1 MATLFGLIVSLGTCL
16 TLAYS
21 RIDLKNSTA
30 VVGILAIAYTTVG
43 SSIFCMIILWLLF
56 AGMAALNIETLRRE
70 HLTLPLLNIY
80 RTMSPS

>member
-70 HLTLPLLNIY
+70 PVSYTHLTLP
-80 RTMSPS
+80 TKA